1 MLCPFCDESWPEN
14 PTAKLIALTAKA
26 FKHTFPSPR
35 TTNPN
40 GRSSS
45 SFLYFIQVCNQHR
58 NETTT
63 IPQGL
68 CRGWP
73 REIDFEAL
81 PNRICIFKSQ
91 LAMIMKDPGSSS
103 FFRDAI
109 HLQMSSPLFASSI
122 EGQQLIFK
130 KSQPG

>member
-1 MLCPFCDESWPEN
+1 M
-14 PTAKLIALTAKA
+14 
-26 FKHTFPSPR
+26 
-35 TTNPN
+35 
-40 GRSSS
+40 
-45 SFLYFIQVCNQHR
+45 
-58 NETTT
+58 T

-68 CRGWP
+68 RRGWP
-73 REIDFEAL
+73 QEIDFKAL
-81 PNRICIFKSQ
+81 PDCLCVFKSQ

-103 FFRDAI
+103 FFRDAT